1 MSEALLDAI
10 HAKDA
15 DRVSAVLAKHPD
27 LASRLDQPLPG
38 LHFGAT
44 ALSEAVGLGD
54 RAMIDALLR
63 AGADI
68 NARSDWW
75 AGSFGVLDFVDAD
88 LAEFLISRGAALDL
102 HVAARL
108 GWIDQV
114 RELIAQDPSRV
125 HARGGDGQTP
135 LHRAGS
141 LEVAK
146 LLIEHG
152 ADIDAL
158 DVDHES
164 TPAQYLVREHPEI
177 ARDLVMRGAKFD
189 LLLVAALGDVAR
201 VREVLDRDPEAIR
214 MSVHEHLF
222 PKINPRSGGSIY
234 QWTLGAHKTAHQ
246 LAREFG
252 HDKVLALL
260 NERSPAEV
268 RFAEACAAGD
278 EDEMRVL
285 RAAQPE
291 LVEKLGPAELRRL
304 PDAARNDNALAV
316 RRMLAAGWPV
326 DAVGQHRGTALHWAC
341 WLGNAELVRDILRY
355 QPDLE
360 RLDADFG
367 GTPLG
372 WAIHASVHGWHPD
385 QGDYVGVVNIL
396 LDAGAQP
403 PWLDQ
408 NNGSEAVRAVL
419 KRRS

>member
-304 PDAARNDNALAV
+304 PDAARNDDALAV

-326 DAVGQHRGTALHWAC
+326 DAVGQHGGTALHWAC
-341 WLGNAELVRDILRY
+341 WLGNAELVRDVLRY

-403 PWLDQ
+403 PPQDQ